1 MSATAEASGRTR
13 FAELV
18 EGSPGVVPCAAALAV
33 LVWFAGDEGGFRK
46 VTWMPAT
53 LLLAVVLLVCLAVL
67 PRPRPGRLAL
77 AAVLLLAAYGGFGL
91 LSMLWA
97 GQEELAWDAG
107 NRTLLY
113 AIVLALC
120 SLWPLRGRSGPV
132 LLGGYGLA
140 IAAIALVELIRVAG
154 ADQGIQFFE
163 EGRLAE
169 PLGYANANVALWMSG
184 LLPCAILAGRR
195 EVPPPVR
202 GLLLGGAGILG
213 GAALLGQSRGW
224 LFALPL
230 AALVALLVVPG
241 RGRTIAA
248 FAAVGLAMLAI
259 LHPLLEVYTDWK
271 PFTPPGDDYD
281 AALRAILLASAA
293 LAVLG
298 TLAALVDRRVQLSE
312 QGARRISAATVVAL
326 AAALVVAV
334 AGFAVVERSPFSAA
348 SDAWSEFKQ
357 GGNSPQG
364 SSSRLS
370 AGFSTYRWDYWVVA
384 WGEFKDAPLA
394 GAGADNFGRAYR
406 DRGNSRQTPLYPH
419 STEMVALAETGLIG
433 ALLLGGAFITG
444 LLAALRGPR
453 RADLAGVAAGTGV
466 LVFAYWFLHSSVDWL
481 WEFPGLAG
489 AALAA
494 LGIAGAVNR
503 GLQTDEA
510 TSAEA
515 RRPVLAARPALALG
529 LVGAVMLTV
538 SIVPPWF
545 AQREQQRGIE
555 LAADDPSAA
564 VRHFGRAADWNPL
577 TPVPYK
583 AAGIVEVRRR
593 DYRAATRELQRAL
606 ERDPGDSSPYLFLGA
621 IASAEGRKQ
630 EALRLVE
637 KANRLAPRDHEVA
650 AHALYDLRHYGKV
663 TPQTVDKYSNA
674 DLRNRAGRD

>member
-1 MSATAEASGRTR
+1 
-13 FAELV
+13 V
-18 EGSPGVVPCAAALAV
+18 ALGV
-33 LVWFAGDEGGFRK
+33 LVWFAADEGGFRK

-53 LLLAVVLLVCLAVL
+53 LLLAAVLLLCLAVL
-67 PRPRPGRLAL
+67 PRPRPARLAV
-77 AAVLLLAAYGGFGL
+77 AAVLLLSAYGGFCM

-120 SLWPLRGRSGPV
+120 SLWPLRGRSGAV
-132 LLGGYGLA
+132 LLGAYGLA
-140 IAAIALVELIRVAG
+140 IAAIAGIELIRVAG
-154 ADQGIQFFE
+154 ADQAIQFFE
-163 EGRLAE
+163 EGRFAE
-169 PLGYANANVALWMSG
+169 PVGYANANVALWMSG
-184 LLPCAILAGRR
+184 LLPCVILAGRR
-195 EVPPPVR
+195 EVPAPVR
-202 GLLLGGAGILG
+202 GLLLGGAGILS

-230 AALVALLVVPG
+230 AVLVALLVVPG

-248 FAAVGLAMLAI
+248 LGALGLALLAF
-259 LHPLLEVYTDWK
+259 LQPVLDVYSDWE
-271 PFTPPGDDYD
+271 PFRPPGEEYD
-281 AALRAILLASAA
+281 AALRAILLAAAA
-293 LAVLG
+293 LAVVG

-312 QGARRISAATVVAL
+312 RDARRISSATVVAL
-326 AAALVVAV
+326 AAAVVVAV

-384 WGEFKDAPLA
+384 WDEFERAPLV

-406 DRGNSRQTPLYPH
+406 DRGASRQTPRYPH

-433 ALLLGGAFITG
+433 ALLLGGAFVTG

-453 RADLAGVAAGTGV
+453 RADLAGVAAGAGV

-503 GLQTDEA
+503 GLVADAA

-515 RRPVLAARPALALG
+515 RRPLLATRPALALG
-529 LVGAVMLTV
+529 LVGAVVLTV

-545 AQREQQRGIE
+545 AEREQRRGIE
-555 LAADDPSAA
+555 RAASDPAGA
-564 VRHFGRAADWNPL
+564 VRHFHRAADWNPL

-583 AAGIVEVRRR
+583 AAAIVEVRRR

-606 ERDPGDSSPYLFLGA
+606 ERDPGDSAPYLFLGA
-621 IASAEGRKQ
+621 IASAEGRKP
-630 EALRLVE
+630 EALRLVG

-650 AHALYDLRHYGKV
+650 GHALYDLRHYGKV
-663 TPQTVDKYSNA
+663 TPRTVDKYSQA